1 MKSSRTPEPGRQL
14 LRHAVA
20 TLAYRGGK
28 ALRGAPEEFA
38 VFHIGEK
45 TRTPGQI
52 LAHLGDLLDWALS
65 IARGKEEWQNSAP
78 LPWSK
83 GTDRFFEALQALDD
97 FLASK
102 EALAVPP
109 EKIFQGAIADS
120 LTHVGQ
126 IALLRRLAGAP
137 IRGENYSRADIVA
150 GRVGPKQAAPRREF
164 D

>member
-1 MKSSRTPEPGRQL
+1 MKASQKAEPGRQL
-14 LRHAVA
+14 LRHTVA
-20 TLAYRGGK
+20 TIAYRGGK

-38 VFHIGEK
+38 EFRIGEK

-65 IARGKEEWQNSAP
+65 MAKGKEEWHNSNP
-78 LPWSK
+78 LSWSK
-83 GTDRFFEALQALDD
+83 GAHRFFEALQALDD

-102 EALAVPP
+102 KALAVPP
-109 EKIFQGAIADS
+109 ERLFQGAIADS

-126 IALLRRLAGAP
+126 IALLRRLAGSP

-150 GRVGPKQAAPRREF
+150 GRVGAKQAAPRREF